1 MRFLAAG
8 IGFSLGI
15 IGASLSILPWPAACF
30 LGLLGTIFLCGF
42 ISVQR
47 TGYLIAGII
56 LLACAIGAGRV
67 ALAPQSLPPE
77 FAPLLGQK
85 VELEG
90 AIVDDPDVRD
100 SNQRAAVEVA
110 EGNVKTRILVV
121 APLFPQ
127 LHYGEQVRVSGK
139 LKLPEPFETDGGRTF
154 RYDRFLAK
162 EGIFATISYASV
174 DVVAPSYG
182 FFTRAQGFLYSIKH
196 AFIRAL
202 SFSMPEPY
210 AGLAGG
216 LIAGGK
222 QGLDQNTLDAFTIAG
237 LLPIVVL
244 SGYNVMIVADGVL
257 RGLAFL
263 PKRSSVGLAGLVV
276 FLFVAAAGG
285 GSSAFRA
292 GLMAL
297 LALFARGTGRTYD
310 ALRALGAVFVL
321 MLLVN
326 PLLLVDDPGF
336 QFSFVATLGL
346 IIGTPLIEPKMKW
359 VRNGFLREIL
369 ATTIA
374 AQVAVLPILLYQTG
388 NLSLVALPANALV
401 LPFVPLTMLLSFITG
416 VIGILVPVIGIYAGL
431 PAFALLAYII
441 GVARITAG
449 LPWAHLIIPVF
460 PFWIVIALYVAL
472 GCLAAREIMKPPLK
486 SAPQRQSSSHS

>member
-1 MRFLAAG
+1 
-8 IGFSLGI
+8 
-15 IGASLSILPWPAACF
+15 
-30 LGLLGTIFLCGF
+30 
-42 ISVQR
+42 
-47 TGYLIAGII
+47 
-56 LLACAIGAGRV
+56 
-67 ALAPQSLPPE
+67 
-77 FAPLLGQK
+77 
-85 VELEG
+85 
-90 AIVDDPDVRD
+90 
-100 SNQRAAVEVA
+100 
-110 EGNVKTRILVV
+110 
-121 APLFPQ
+121 
-127 LHYGEQVRVSGK
+127 
-139 LKLPEPFETDGGRTF
+139 
-154 RYDRFLAK
+154 
-162 EGIFATISYASV
+162 
-174 DVVAPSYG
+174 
-182 FFTRAQGFLYSIKH
+182 
-196 AFIRAL
+196 
-202 SFSMPEPY
+202 
-210 AGLAGG
+210 
-216 LIAGGK
+216 
-222 QGLDQNTLDAFTIAG
+222 LDQNTLDAFTIAG

-401 LPFVPLTMLLSFITG
+401 LPFVPLTMLDTN
-416 VIGILVPVIGIYAGL
+416 
-431 PAFALLAYII
+431 
-441 GVARITAG
+441 
-449 LPWAHLIIPVF
+449 
-460 PFWIVIALYVAL
+460 
-472 GCLAAREIMKPPLK
+472 
-486 SAPQRQSSSHS
+486 QR